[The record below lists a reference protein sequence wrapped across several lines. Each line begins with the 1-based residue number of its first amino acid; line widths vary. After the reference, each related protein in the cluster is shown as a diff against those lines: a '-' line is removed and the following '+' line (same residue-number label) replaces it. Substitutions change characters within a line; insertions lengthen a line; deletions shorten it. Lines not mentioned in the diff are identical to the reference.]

1 MLSNDQHIQDKIGI
15 MAHIRDLQEKGLNN
29 VQSGSNSR
37 HNVPIINQIYLYPN
51 MRVNRSDP
59 SPQEPQ
65 QEDSYAGVEALKQW
79 IKTGETNN
87 IETIKGADI
96 VKFFVQ
102 AENDQYARTHPN
114 LNIYKDPDDIF
125 NRGTSWW
132 FRSDRKKRAN
142 YLYELIEGCIKNNF
156 HTDELSI
163 RDKKN
168 TGEQSQRLGLTIDM
182 LYNTEKGR
190 KYSHPGAAINL
201 HSLKQKLQAYH
212 PGCCCCCCCP

>member
-1 MLSNDQHIQDKIGI
+1 MLSNDQRIQDTIGI
-15 MAHIRDLQEKGLNN
+15 MAHIRDIQANGLNN
-29 VQSGSNSR
+29 VQNGSNSQ
-37 HNVPIINQIYLYPN
+37 HNTPIINQVYLY
-51 MRVNRSDP
+51 RERRDDLS
-59 SPQEPQ
+59 SSQQQEPQ
-65 QEDSYAGVEALKQW
+65 QKDGYAGIKVLKQW

-87 IETIKGADI
+87 IKTIEGADI

-132 FRSDRKKRAN
+132 FRSDQKKRAN
-142 YLYELIEGCIKNNF
+142 YLYELIEGDLKNKYCF
-156 HTDELSI
+156 DKISI

-168 TGEQSQRLGLTIDM
+168 TDQQSKDLGLTIDM

-201 HSLKQKLQAYH
+201 LSLKQRLQAYH
-212 PGCCCCCCCP
+212 PGCCCCCP